1 MFIIENGKIQG
12 QKSLNIGKIRT
23 INLAFQGDFAFSDDD
38 KFKLSVGSV
47 QSENFGF
54 TNDGCISFN
63 YVDVTKLITATTNS
77 KAITITKNGTQI
89 LSDTLTLVA
98 DYSGGGSSGG
108 ETDLSNYVGDV
119 SIKTATQDVITV
131 DGSKIKI
138 GDDTDLNIPTNATE
152 IIYVKG
158 KRIDI
163 RGTETSVGG
172 FGYID
177 FDTSGNINFNT
188 YASMVDRLRL
198 NGNSPNTPNGIVVA
212 NQQGTIDN
220 CLLNKSFHNYGTS
233 DANIYLDFT
242 KAVSFIVLENLSCL
256 TFLSNGC
263 NDQTNLSTTEIWIK
277 PNGTTI
283 DTISYDS
290 RIQLIGDMP
299 TSFSADDDV
308 NTVYV
313 FVARYYYN
321 NDDIIVMNYSH
332 KFIDNW
338 YNRDQQ

>member
-12 QKSLNIGKIRT
+12 QKSLNIGKIRV
-23 INLAFQGDFAFSDDD
+23 INLAFKGDFAFADDD
-38 KFKLSVGSV
+38 KFKLSIGAV
-47 QSENFGF
+47 QSDNFGF

-89 LSDTLTLVA
+89 LSDTLTIVA
-98 DYSGGGSSGG
+98 DYSGGGGG
-108 ETDLSNYVGDV
+108 SLPD
-119 SIKTATQDVITV
+119 
-131 DGSKIKI
+131 
-138 GDDTDLNIPTNATE
+138 
-152 IIYVKG
+152 
-158 KRIDI
+158 
-163 RGTETSVGG
+163 
-172 FGYID
+172 
-177 FDTSGNINFNT
+177 
-188 YASMVDRLRL
+188 
-198 NGNSPNTPNGIVVA
+198 GIVVT
-212 NQQGTIDN
+212 NEQGTIDN
-220 CLLNKSFHNYGTS
+220 CLLNKSFHNYGTL

-242 KAVSFIVLENLSCL
+242 KAVSFIVLQDLSCL